1 MEPKISVIIPVYNV
15 EKYIQKCLDSII
27 NQTYTNTEIICID
40 DGSTDNSL
48 EILNNYAKNDD
59 RFVIITQKNQ
69 GQGVARNNAIK
80 IAKGEYIIC
89 VDSDDWIES
98 DSLEKL
104 YNFAAEKNAD
114 VVRFDYKL
122 IYENAKNT
130 QEVLFDDEIKK
141 DYGFAIENKEAY
153 NYKMFMGKKL
163 GVMRRLGLATCN
175 YFIKRDFI
183 NRFDIKFA
191 PSRLGED
198 HLFALGILF
207 CAKEIYYL
215 KETFYCYRMREGSAI
230 HSKTKEVFLTFD
242 NIEKIREF
250 LIKNSLY
257 DELKYEFFAYAE
269 MLLRN
274 HSASAP
280 KESSKEYEKLC
291 REFIDKNEEYK
302 KWLMEQIE
310 TKRFEKQHQKKF
322 IEKVFSVRNDRTS
335 GIRCKVIT
343 IFGIK
348 VKI

>member
-1 MEPKISVIIPVYNV
+1 MEPKISIIIPVYNV
-15 EKYIQKCLDSII
+15 EKYLQKCLDSII
-27 NQTYTNTEIICID
+27 NQSLKELEIICVND
-40 DGSTDNSL
+40 SSTDGSL
-48 EILNNYAKNDD
+48 EILSKYAKNDD

-104 YNFAAEKNAD
+104 YNFAEEKNAD
-114 VVRFDYKL
+114 VVRFDHKL

-141 DYGFAIENKEAY
+141 EYGLAIENKEAY

-163 GVMRRLGLATCN
+163 GVMCRLGLATCN

-269 MLLRN
+269 MLLGN
-274 HSASAP
+274 HISLTP
-280 KESSKEYEKLC
+280 KEY
-291 REFIDKNEEYK
+291 INEYK
-302 KWLMEQIE
+302 NLC
-310 TKRFEKQHQKKF
+310 KKF
-322 IEKVFSVRNDRTS
+322 IKSNVDFKEWLLKQKHTKSFLEKLFSIKNDRRA
-335 GIRCKVIT
+335 GIKRKVIT
-343 IFGIK
+343 ILGLEIK
-348 VKI
+348 KKLI